1 MKSLLLA
8 VALLLSGTAFASD
21 SNEITV
27 ENVLRLMNEYRAHSS
42 LKPLSADDRLMR
54 AANDRMRHMEEES
67 YWGHHSPD
75 GLSPFS
81 WVTLRSYE
89 FNSVGEN
96 LACGF
101 DTAGLL
107 VEAWMESPGHRA
119 NILSTDYEDCGISII
134 DGSTKGPATGKS
146 IVVMFAKKKPPLQ
159 RARVN

>member
-1 MKSLLLA
+1 MKRFLVA
-8 VALLLSGTAFASD
+8 VALLLAGSALASD

-27 ENVLRLMNEYRAHSS
+27 ENVLRLLNERRAQSS
-42 LKPLSADDRLMR
+42 LRPLAADDRLMR

-89 FNSVGEN
+89 FRSVGEN

-101 DTAGLL
+101 DTARML

-119 NILSTDYEDCGISII
+119 NILSNDYEDCGIAII
-134 DGSTKGPATGKS
+134 DGSTKGPANGKS
-146 IVVMFAKKKPPLQ
+146 IVMMFAKKKQPVQ
-159 RARVN
+159 RAHVN

>member
-8 VALLLSGTAFASD
+8 IALLISGTTFASD

-27 ENVLRLMNEYRAHSS
+27 ENVLRLMNERRALSS
-42 LKPLSADDRLMR
+42 LPPLSADDRLMR

-89 FNSVGEN
+89 FRSVGEN

-101 DTAGLL
+101 DTAAML

-119 NILSTDYEDCGISII
+119 NILSKDYEDCGIAII
-134 DGSTKGPATGKS
+134 DGSTKGPANGKS
-146 IVVMFAKKKPPLQ
+146 IVVMFARQQPSIQ

>member
-1 MKSLLLA
+1 MKRFLLA
-8 VALLLSGTAFASD
+8 VALLCAGTALAAD

-27 ENVLRLMNEYRAHSS
+27 ENVLRLMNERRAQSA
-42 LKPLSADDRLMR
+42 LPPLRGDERLMR
-54 AANDRMRHMEEES
+54 AANDRMRNMEEES

-81 WVTLRSYE
+81 WVTLRAYE
-89 FNSVGEN
+89 YRSVGEN

-101 DTAGLL
+101 DTAAVL

-119 NILSTDYEDCGISII
+119 NILSNDFEDCGIAII
-134 DGSTKGPATGKS
+134 DGSTKGPANGKS
-146 IVVMFAKKKPPLQ
+146 IVVMFGRKQPPVQ

>member
-1 MKSLLLA
+1 MKPLLLA
-8 VALLLSGTAFASD
+8 VVLLLSGTAFASD

-27 ENVLRLMNEYRAHSS
+27 ENVLRLLNERRAQSS
-42 LKPLSADDRLMR
+42 LRPLAADERLMR

-89 FNSVGEN
+89 FRAVGEN

-101 DTAGLL
+101 ETARML

-119 NILSTDYEDCGISII
+119 NIMSNDYEDCGIAII
-134 DGSTKGPATGKS
+134 DGSTKGPANGKS
-146 IVVMFAKKKPPLQ
+146 IVIMFAKKKPPVQ

>member
-1 MKSLLLA
+1 MKRFLIA
-8 VALLLSGTAFASD
+8 VALLLTGSAFASD

-27 ENVLRLMNEYRAHSS
+27 ENVLRLLNERRAQSS
-42 LKPLSADDRLMR
+42 LRPLTADDRLMR

-67 YWGHHSPD
+67 YWAHQSPD

-89 FNSVGEN
+89 FRSVGEN

-101 DTAGLL
+101 DTARML

-119 NILSTDYEDCGISII
+119 NILSNDYEDCGIAII
-134 DGSTKGPATGKS
+134 DGSTKGPANGKS
-146 IVVMFAKKKPPLQ
+146 IVMMFGTKKQPVQ

>member
-1 MKSLLLA
+1 MRSLLLA
-8 VALLLSGTAFASD
+8 VALLVSATTFAAD

-27 ENVLRLMNEYRAHSS
+27 ANVLRVMNERRAHSS

-67 YWGHHSPD
+67 YWAHSSPD

-89 FNSVGEN
+89 FLSVGEN

-101 DTAGLL
+101 DTAAVL

-119 NILSTDYEDCGISII
+119 NILSNDYEDCGIAII
-134 DGSTKGPATGKS
+134 EGSTKGPASGKS
-146 IVVMFAKKKPPLQ
+146 IVVMFAKKKSPIQ

>member
-1 MKSLLLA
+1 MKPLLLA
-8 VALLLSGTAFASD
+8 VLLLSVPAFAAD

-27 ENVLRLMNEYRAHSS
+27 ENVLRLLNERRAQSS
-42 LKPLSADDRLMR
+42 LRPLAADERLMR

-67 YWGHHSPD
+67 YWGHRSPD

-89 FNSVGEN
+89 FRSVGEN

-101 DTAGLL
+101 ETARML

-119 NILSTDYEDCGISII
+119 NILSNDYEDCGIAII
-134 DGSTKGPATGKS
+134 DGSTKGPANGKS
-146 IVVMFAKKKPPLQ
+146 IVIMFAKKKPPVQ

>member
-1 MKSLLLA
+1 MTRLLLA
-8 VALLLSGTAFASD
+8 VALLLSGAAFASD

-27 ENVLRLMNEYRAHSS
+27 ENVLRLLNERRAQSS
-42 LKPLSADDRLMR
+42 LRPLAADERLMR

-67 YWGHHSPD
+67 YWAHRSPD

-89 FNSVGEN
+89 FRSVGEN

-101 DTAGLL
+101 ETVRML

-119 NILSTDYEDCGISII
+119 NILSDDYEDCGIAII
-134 DGSTKGPATGKS
+134 DGSTKGPANGKS
-146 IVVMFAKKKPPLQ
+146 IVVMFAKKKPPVQ

>member
-8 VALLLSGTAFASD
+8 FALLLSGTAFAD

-27 ENVLRLMNEYRAHSS
+27 ENVLRLMNERRAHSS
-42 LKPLSADDRLMR
+42 LPPLSADDRLMR

-89 FNSVGEN
+89 FRSVGEN

-101 DTAGLL
+101 DTAAML

-119 NILSTDYEDCGISII
+119 NILSTDYEDCGIAII
-134 DGSTKGPATGKS
+134 DGATTGRATGKS
-146 IVVMFAKKKPPLQ
+146 IVVLFGKRQ
-159 RARVN
+159 R

>member
-1 MKSLLLA
+1 MRSLLLA
-8 VALLLSGTAFASD
+8 VALFVSGTAFAAD

-27 ENVLRLMNEYRAHSS
+27 ANVLRAMNELRAHSS
-42 LKPLSADDRLMR
+42 LKPLSTDDRLMR

-67 YWGHHSPD
+67 YWAHSSPD

-89 FNSVGEN
+89 FLSAGEN

-101 DTAGLL
+101 DTAAVL

-119 NILSTDYEDCGISII
+119 NILSNDYEDCGIAII
-134 DGSTKGPATGKS
+134 EGSTKGPASGKS
-146 IVVMFAKKKPPLQ
+146 IVVMFAKKKSPVQ